1 MVTGV
6 FLFRAGSGDPAI
18 TGLWLTAIIAIGLP
32 PTGRCGK
39 IGRGITL

>member
-6 FLFRAGSGDPAI
+6 FLFRAGSGDPEI

-32 PTGRCGK
+32 PMGRRGK